1 MTAQLFR
8 LTYRLCRQSLIALSA
23 LFLFFS
29 CAKAQTET
37 GQSGLFDG
45 IDKRWYWNPN
55 FGVVVPDDDLRL
67 NEAHVFDIR
76 VGKHFT
82 DRWGM
87 ELELMRDEYDFD
99 MDFDLKHYSASMN
112 LMYINHDPLWKPYFL
127 VGVGG
132 IRADARFPDNQRT
145 DLIVNLAVGGS
156 WYFVGNG
163 ARIRLEARSRLDT
176 NDSKLPGQDGFG
188 DAQFTVGLII
198 PIGD

>member
-1 MTAQLFR
+1 MPVMNRIASFL
-8 LTYRLCRQSLIALSA
+8 LLLSLSTI
-23 LFLFFS
+23 
-29 CAKAQTET
+29 AQTQTKT
-37 GQSGLFDG
+37 GQSGLYDG
-45 IDKRWYWNPN
+45 VDHRWYWNPN

-67 NEAHVFDIR
+67 NEAHVFDVR

-82 DRWGM
+82 DRWAM
-87 ELELMRDEYDFD
+87 EFELMRDEYDFD
-99 MDFDLKHYSASMN
+99 MDFDLKHYSATMN
-112 LMYINHDPLWKPYFL
+112 LIYTNHDPLWKPYFL

-132 IRADARFPDNQRT
+132 IRADARYPDNQRN
-145 DLIVNLAVGGS
+145 DLILNLAVGGS

-163 ARIRLEARSRLDT
+163 ARIRLEARSRLDS

>member
-1 MTAQLFR
+1 MTGTQL
-8 LTYRLCRQSLIALSA
+8 LKNPTALATVMMA
-23 LFLFFS
+23 LLFS
-29 CAKAQTET
+29 SPLSVAQTRT

-45 IDKRWYWNPN
+45 VDNRWYWNPN

-76 VGKHFT
+76 VGKHFSEQ
-82 DRWGM
+82 WSM

-99 MDFDLKHYSASMN
+99 MDFDLKHYSATMN
-112 LMYINHDPLWKPYFL
+112 LIYTNHDPLWKPYFL

-132 IRADARFPDNQRT
+132 IRADARFPDNQRN

-163 ARIRLEARSRLDT
+163 ARIRLEARSRLDS
-176 NDSKLPGQDGFG
+176 NDSNLPGQDGFG
-188 DAQFTVGLII
+188 DAQFTIGLMI